1 MPIML
6 WTIVGPA
13 IAAIEGVE
21 LLDVCL
27 DKFPIPVRP
36 VLLESEV
43 GKNAEP

>member
-1 MPIML
+1 ML
-6 WTIVGPA
+6 WTIVAPA
-13 IAAIEGVE
+13 ITTVEGVE